1 MSSPRCR
8 TIRTSEGTRFRHGT
22 ERWVLTGLD
31 PSLTSLANTSLTVPP
46 PPGAIE
52 QENQG
57 PGVRPNG
64 VHSRS
69 KFVGPAFPERHFMFA
84 VVALCE
90 GGGIDRGT
98 YRGFALGEDAIA
110 MGWFFGEPPW

>member
-57 PGVRPNG
+57 PGVSPNG
-64 VHSRS
+64 VSSRS